1 MLESVSI
8 LKELGYDLYASMGTA
23 DFYQDHGIN
32 VRIYLYLYLQ
42 YTYVRTYL
50 HIRSYAIYVCNIILI
65 HTQKYLI
72 LFNLIIIRI
81 SICAVII
88 TYMAMYVYSMY
99 KTWLL
104 RILVNIL

>member
-1 MLESVSI
+1 MTCMQAWAQLISI
-8 LKELGYDLYASMGTA
+8 KITASM
-23 DFYQDHGIN
+23 Y
-32 VRIYLYLYLQ
+32 VYLYLYLQ

-50 HIRSYAIYVCNIILI
+50 HIRSYAIYVCNVILI

-88 TYMAMYVYSMY
+88 TYMAMYVYSTY

-104 RILVNIL
+104 RILVNIYCKK